1 MSLAA
6 YLQEHF
12 VDRAAFA
19 ALAGIASARLDH
31 LLALAAI
38 PAPSYTCDGTAVSS
52 AVFGRIPIDEPLA
65 GDYFRPEC
73 VRWVRIADQAT
84 AGAELEAVLSV
95 LAGELRAALEAH
107 GEPADRIESTIA
119 SWLPYFFDG
128 TFGLCVADPSNG
140 AGIARKE
147 LLQARLGAVTE
158 NGSVASPPGIPK
170 HELLALIDAYAAAA
184 MPFSP
189 AEYARSSRKR
199 LVDDLRPRVAAVEN
213 A

>member
-6 YLQEHF
+6 YFREHF
-12 VDRAAFA
+12 IDRPAFA
-19 ALAGIASARLDH
+19 ALAGVTDARLDK

-38 PAPSYTCDGTAVSS
+38 PAPSYTCDGAAVSS
-52 AVFGRIPIDEPLA
+52 AVFGRIPIDEPLV

-73 VRWVRIADQAT
+73 VRWARIADQAT
-84 AGAELEAVLSV
+84 DGAEREAVLSV
-95 LAGELRAALEAH
+95 LTGELRTALEARDQS
-107 GEPADRIESTIA
+107 ADTIESTIA
-119 SWLPYFFDG
+119 GWLPFFFDG

-158 NGSVASPPGIPK
+158 NGSLASPPGIAR
-170 HELLALIDAYAAAA
+170 HELLALIDDYASAA

-199 LVDDLRPRVAAVEN
+199 LVDDLRPRVAAAESD
-213 A
+213 